1 MLEKVLKIF
10 GEDIV
15 LDETSRY
22 QGFPIH
28 HLHTLLPYD
37 SYDITSGLFYNH
49 NATGFILRAQP
60 LVGASLEDQGQLAE
74 FFRQK
79 DHLPE
84 GCSLQFLLV
93 GSPRIGPLLDY
104 WAGARVGETYQALA
118 ARRREFMA
126 KKAGGVGFP
135 QLLNHYVLISMTFPG
150 CVKDPLGVEAIQNT
164 RSALENALKLIG
176 MPTER
181 LDAKAFL
188 QEMCNLLNFSR
199 PFHHEPSSWNEHI
212 PLSKQIISPEHVFV
226 RKAEGVNVDFS
237 KKLIKT
243 YIPKTHPKEWGL
255 GHMDR
260 LIGEI
265 LSRDSQLPC
274 PFWLHYGLTV
284 SSNQAQGKA
293 RVAMRREATENAMKN
308 KLTKWMVGLQ
318 EQYEEADSCLR
329 EINMGERIIQAC
341 LSMTL
346 FTEPENIGRCEAK
359 LRHIWNTAGWEAA
372 PNTFLHFEMWLSC
385 LPMSWTM
392 GPEKYVLQGQLK
404 PVQTGW
410 GPDLVKMGRAKE
422 TITKE
427 AQNLLPIVGEYKGQ
441 LAPGMLLYGRRG
453 QPFLWSPFSTAL
465 LPNAKN
471 AQTDH
476 NYNVCIAGQSG
487 SGKSVFM
494 QELMVSTL
502 GIGGK
507 VFVLDFG
514 RSFERTCKLLK
525 GQHIE
530 FDMRHPISL
539 NPFPKIPTG
548 NSDQEAALRHE
559 MLAAIKPIL
568 QVMAAPTKGTE
579 DKQNSR
585 LERALK
591 DAWNMHQQS
600 TTIDHLYEA
609 LQKDPNPNYREL
621 GDMLYSFTS
630 RGDYGQFFSGSAQA
644 TLSAD
649 LVVIETDHLRSFPHL
664 MAVLVQMMILEINQ
678 TMARGNRQQPFLII
692 IDEAW
697 KLLTGKD
704 TGAFI
709 GEITRTA
716 RKYKG
721 GLVLGTQHLK
731 DYFKEDAPAAREAF
745 DCSAWKCILYQE
757 ADTIQA
763 LKHHTQLKTFVE
775 NEFQES
781 LLTSV
786 KAEPPH
792 YSEIAI
798 YGPNIK
804 GVIGRLSLDPFSRL
818 LYSTNPEEFHA
829 VEAELKKGHSV
840 EDAVERAL
848 LKLEENKQKKDLKPA
863 ERSS

>member
-1 MLEKVLKIF
+1 MLENLLKVF
-10 GEDIV
+10 GEEME
-15 LDETSRY
+15 LDETSKLK
-22 QGFPIH
+22 GFPIH
-28 HLHTLLPYD
+28 HLYKLLPYD
-37 SYDITSGLFYNH
+37 SYDKTSGLFYNY
-49 NATGFILRAQP
+49 NATGFILRGQP

-79 DHLPE
+79 DYLPE

-104 WAGARVGETYQALA
+104 WAGARVGDTYQALA

-126 KKAGGVGFP
+126 QKAMGLGYP
-135 QLLNHYVLISMTFPG
+135 QLLTHHVLVSMTFPE
-150 CVKDPLGVEAIQNT
+150 CIKDPVRLETIQET
-164 RSALENALKLIG
+164 RAALENALKLIG

-188 QEMCNLLNFSR
+188 QEMNNLLNFSR
-199 PFHHEPSSWNEHI
+199 PFHHEPSAWEEHI
-212 PLSKQIISPEHVFV
+212 PLSKQIISPEHVFI
-226 RKAEGVNVDFS
+226 RKADGVNIDFG
-237 KKLIKT
+237 KKLIKS
-243 YIPKTHPKEWGL
+243 YVPKNHPKEWAL

-260 LIGEI
+260 LMGEI

-284 SSNQAQGKA
+284 SSNQAHGKA
-293 RVAMRREATENAMKN
+293 KVAMRREALENSMKN

-318 EQYEEADSCLR
+318 AQHEEADSCLR
-329 EINMGERIIQAC
+329 ELNMGERIIQAC

-346 FTEPENIGRCEAK
+346 FTEPENIGRAEAK
-359 LRHIWNTAGWEAA
+359 LRHIWNTAGWEAT
-372 PNTFLHFEMWLSC
+372 PNTFLHFEMFLSC

-392 GPEKYVLQGQLK
+392 GPTQELLQGQLK

-441 LAPGMLLYGRRG
+441 FAPGMLLYGRRG

-530 FDMRHPISL
+530 FDLRRPISL
-539 NPFPKIPTG
+539 NPFLKIPNG
-548 NSDQEAALRHE
+548 HLDEDAALRHE

-568 QVMAAPTKGTE
+568 QVMVAPTKGTE
-579 DKQNSR
+579 DKHNSR

-591 DAWNMHQQS
+591 DAWNRYKQA
-600 TTIDHLYEA
+600 TTIDHIYQSLIV
-609 LQKDPNPNYREL
+609 DPNPNYREL
-621 GDMLYSFTS
+621 GDMLFSFT
-630 RGDYGQFFSGSAQA
+630 REGDYGKFFSGKTQA
-644 TLSAD
+644 SLDGD

-664 MAVLVQMMILEINQ
+664 MAVLVQMMILQINQ

-709 GEITRTA
+709 SEITRTA

-731 DYFKEDAPAAREAF
+731 DYFKEAAPAAREAF

-763 LKHHTQLKTFVE
+763 LKQDPQLKTFIE

-781 LLTSV
+781 LLSSV

-804 GVIGRLSLDPFSRL
+804 GIIGRLSLDPFSRL

-829 VEAELKKGHSV
+829 VEAGIKSGCTV
-840 EDAVERAL
+840 EEAVERAL
-848 LKLEENKQKKDLKPA
+848 IKLEGNKQKKESKGKSK
-863 ERSS
+863 E